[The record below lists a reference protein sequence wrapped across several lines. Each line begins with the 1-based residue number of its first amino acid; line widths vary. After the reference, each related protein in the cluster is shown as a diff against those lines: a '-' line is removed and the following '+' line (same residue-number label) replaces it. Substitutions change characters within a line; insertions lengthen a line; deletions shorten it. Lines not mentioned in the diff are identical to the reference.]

1 MSGPLPLRL
10 CCMAAMAP
18 ALTEAATQ
26 AKIKLPDTSS
36 AASVESPVV
45 NGRDFHQ
52 PARSNSLSKSEK
64 SPCVVK
70 LPQVVKSQGVLATGS
85 VSHLNGDLRLLASQK
100 SATTVGKLSTVK
112 VSGRFKDL
120 IAGRTSSFQ
129 NEVIKTLGYNGK
141 LVQRMNDPSSGLRN
155 EEAEN
160 CRRQSQNGSNRLPY
174 GDTFMTDLMG
184 GKQQTELTSGQANQI
199 GATKNMCKGT
209 QEGGRLKSSRNNA
222 TRETGGQH
230 AQRPNAP
237 SASATSDAAHGQGLS
252 IYSFVDSVES
262 DANVEKM
269 RAEASKKQAQ
279 LERRMEFLLRRL
291 RRVQGRQMEGHVR
304 HQLRHFVAYQ
314 QNNLQTVTK
323 PINPSS
329 FTNDGSGDLK
339 AELCSDDAKNLST
352 AALVDLVHRMQASQA
367 VPASSTRPVPSVK
380 PEVTNVLT
388 MADDVR
394 RETRVTAEKFLM
406 NLHFMQSALDSDA
419 TESSSGGESCEE
431 DEVAGHHPTSAPL
444 VRRAEWKWAVE
455 RAAVASRWTWLQAQ
469 VSDLEYRIRQQSDI
483 YKQIRLAK
491 GPVNLGDPPTPQD
504 LLQHVHRNS
513 IETRIPV
520 SAASLP
526 SSGTEVSPCNV
537 SAVMSNVDRQASRL
551 TQSLGNCLSPATLS
565 PTSSMSSSRPRST
578 VSSPPLTQNGFVESP
593 FSTSGGETDT
603 AESSPLGQSSDQHL
617 SAAVVDLSPVLDP
630 TCRAARCLPLKH
642 PLRKRKLLR
651 TSGLHLM
658 SRKAARLSTIKC
670 HCHHPV
676 MPCVVCSGR
685 VNNMQPLE
693 PDYMPFRERVALL
706 DSSYHHVLSFPEDVP
721 LSVHFEGLLR
731 SGEWQNKPQVRRH
744 RTEYRRQKCLPS
756 TADNRKTGRQFRK
769 SAASVIISSA
779 KIRSK
784 YEHKTGRKGP
794 PARGKRLGKRAMNA
808 ELKRRRAAQ
817 FAAMGRWRD
826 LTLDEIPAEIIKV
839 EDHEHKS
846 NGLIAK
852 KSPDE
857 EIEDMS
863 DEVYI
868 ERHKV
873 CETEEKKRFSTIVK
887 YPPSRRGRGR
897 SSIGLQSSE
906 ISSQD
911 FLVPSSSDIGCQPVS
926 MGTQASLDAGE
937 LTGEESQDMRNSRCS
952 TPIPQGSIPTF
963 HLPSNQQD
971 EDSMSCT
978 YGGLSVRQGPI
989 TSTAIRERLSVS
1001 SNLEDFG
1008 TDYIDTRDIR
1018 GTEPWPL
1025 REFPLTDEEVE
1036 QLYME
1041 DMAHSYSLRPSASVA
1056 VENMSR
1062 AESSASGSQPASP
1075 VPSSTSASALGDNDA
1090 ADPEWVAEGDPPRK
1104 LQKLAKR

>member
-1 MSGPLPLRL
+1 
-10 CCMAAMAP
+10 MAAMAP

-367 VPASSTRPVPSVK
+367 VPASSTRPVPSIK

-444 VRRAEWKWAVE
+444 
-455 RAAVASRWTWLQAQ
+455 
-469 VSDLEYRIRQQSDI
+469 
-483 YKQIRLAK
+483 
-491 GPVNLGDPPTPQD
+491 
-504 LLQHVHRNS
+504 
-513 IETRIPV
+513 
-520 SAASLP
+520 
-526 SSGTEVSPCNV
+526 
-537 SAVMSNVDRQASRL
+537 
-551 TQSLGNCLSPATLS
+551 
-565 PTSSMSSSRPRST
+565 
-578 VSSPPLTQNGFVESP
+578 
-593 FSTSGGETDT
+593 
-603 AESSPLGQSSDQHL
+603 
-617 SAAVVDLSPVLDP
+617 
-630 TCRAARCLPLKH
+630 
-642 PLRKRKLLR
+642 
-651 TSGLHLM
+651 
-658 SRKAARLSTIKC
+658 
-670 HCHHPV
+670 
-676 MPCVVCSGR
+676 
-685 VNNMQPLE
+685 
-693 PDYMPFRERVALL
+693 
-706 DSSYHHVLSFPEDVP
+706 
-721 LSVHFEGLLR
+721 
-731 SGEWQNKPQVRRH
+731 
-744 RTEYRRQKCLPS
+744 
-756 TADNRKTGRQFRK
+756 
-769 SAASVIISSA
+769 
-779 KIRSK
+779 
-784 YEHKTGRKGP
+784 
-794 PARGKRLGKRAMNA
+794 
-808 ELKRRRAAQ
+808 
-817 FAAMGRWRD
+817 
-826 LTLDEIPAEIIKV
+826 
-839 EDHEHKS
+839 
-846 NGLIAK
+846 
-852 KSPDE
+852 
-857 EIEDMS
+857 
-863 DEVYI
+863 
-868 ERHKV
+868 
-873 CETEEKKRFSTIVK
+873 
-887 YPPSRRGRGR
+887 
-897 SSIGLQSSE
+897 
-906 ISSQD
+906 
-911 FLVPSSSDIGCQPVS
+911 
-926 MGTQASLDAGE
+926 
-937 LTGEESQDMRNSRCS
+937 
-952 TPIPQGSIPTF
+952 
-963 HLPSNQQD
+963 
-971 EDSMSCT
+971 
-978 YGGLSVRQGPI
+978 
-989 TSTAIRERLSVS
+989 
-1001 SNLEDFG
+1001 
-1008 TDYIDTRDIR
+1008 
-1018 GTEPWPL
+1018 
-1025 REFPLTDEEVE
+1025 
-1036 QLYME
+1036 
-1041 DMAHSYSLRPSASVA
+1041 
-1056 VENMSR
+1056 
-1062 AESSASGSQPASP
+1062 
-1075 VPSSTSASALGDNDA
+1075 
-1090 ADPEWVAEGDPPRK
+1090 
-1104 LQKLAKR
+1104 